1 MLSSLG
7 LVSLA
12 FGCDCDRV
20 WECKG
25 ESRSSKAAHTIA
37 FEAILIKQAAAA
49 KLTPWL
55 LLSLLMLLL
64 LHVVYMALCRLSP
77 LRLFGCSA
85 VWLFGCSEPL
95 PFLPRQ
101 HHARKSRNEKCF
113 VRNFSFHLYR
123 ASPACEKKLGK
134 KKIIMFC
141 FAVCVCRA
149 AIKPIEHELLSR
161 QHEQL
166 MQHMLAGRRNRK
178 ARSAAR

>member
-1 MLSSLG
+1 M
-7 LVSLA
+7 
-12 FGCDCDRV
+12 

-55 LLSLLMLLL
+55 LLLLLLMLLLL

-85 VWLFGCSEPL
+85 VWLFGCLAVQNPCPFCPASIMLENHVMKNVLCAIFLFICIVPL
-95 PFLPRQ
+95 QLAKR
-101 HHARKSRNEKCF
+101 SW
-113 VRNFSFHLYR
+113 
-123 ASPACEKKLGK
+123 K
-134 KKIIMFC
+134 KKIMFC

>member
-1 MLSSLG
+1 M
-7 LVSLA
+7 
-12 FGCDCDRV
+12 

-55 LLSLLMLLL
+55 LLLLLLLMLLLL

-123 ASPACEKKLGK
+123 ASPACEKKLEK
-134 KKIIMFC
+134 KNNVLFRC
-141 FAVCVCRA
+141 LCVSSSN
-149 AIKPIEHELLSR
+149 KTH
-161 QHEQL
+161 
-166 MQHMLAGRRNRK
+166 
-178 ARSAAR
+178 

>member
-1 MLSSLG
+1 M
-7 LVSLA
+7 
-12 FGCDCDRV
+12 

-55 LLSLLMLLL
+55 LLLLLMLLL

-85 VWLFGCSEPL
+85 VQNPCPFCPASIMLENHVMKNVLCAIFLFICIVPL
-95 PFLPRQ
+95 QLAKR
-101 HHARKSRNEKCF
+101 SW
-113 VRNFSFHLYR
+113 
-123 ASPACEKKLGK
+123 K
-134 KKIIMFC
+134 KKIMFC